1 MPFPSE
7 VPLSHILDME
17 LLEGG
22 ASYSLNRILAWP
34 EGGMSQVLK
43 VYFFGTKRT
52 FDLDKRASSFHNGE
66 SGGVFGAPGPHSPY
80 PNPCM
85 STLYSI

>member
-1 MPFPSE
+1 MPFPLE

-22 ASYSLNRILAWP
+22 ASYSPLNRILAWP
-34 EGGMSQVLK
+34 QGGMSQVLK

-52 FDLDKRASSFHNGE
+52 FNLDK
-66 SGGVFGAPGPHSPY
+66 
-80 PNPCM
+80 
-85 STLYSI
+85 